1 MICLKIKLLFSIKYL
16 KYMKYIV
23 SFIVKENK
31 DKLNNKY
38 LELDDKIINYFQ
50 LNKEEKYKLFKLHRY

>member
-1 MICLKIKLLFSIKYL
+1 MMICLKIKLLFSIKYL

-38 LELDDKIINYFQ
+38 LELDDKIIT
-50 LNKEEKYKLFKLHRY
+50 L